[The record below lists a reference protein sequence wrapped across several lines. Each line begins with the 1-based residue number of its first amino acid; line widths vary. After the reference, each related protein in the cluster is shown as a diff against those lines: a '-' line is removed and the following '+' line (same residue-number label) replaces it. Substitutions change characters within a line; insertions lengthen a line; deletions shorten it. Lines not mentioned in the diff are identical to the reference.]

1 MSLDKLFC
9 LFQANEF
16 DHSGMTHSA
25 MKSCIKVISKWS
37 PHLHIKDTQHL
48 LDHIKVLLRKLELPT
63 DVVGSAITAVIS
75 LTNRVPGDNM
85 KQECSAWILELN
97 KSCEDSIA
105 RFVALSDQLLNEGT
119 ELVCALF
126 TVGEVMRTQ
135 KNLGSSCNDP
145 VAGTY
150 ELPSDHL
157 LSLVQAMLTKKLP
170 KYDIATPEL
179 VHAHAFLTLGKLC
192 LQNESLAKSSLTIL
206 AQELHKSESNMH
218 PSIQSNALLVLG
230 DLCIR
235 YTNLVNRYL
244 CL

>member
-1 MSLDKLFC
+1 
-9 LFQANEF
+9 
-16 DHSGMTHSA
+16 MTHSA

-48 LDHIKVLLRKLELPT
+48 LDHIKVLLCKLELPT

-126 TVGEVMRTQ
+126 TVGELSMIGFKADEDTFSSGVALQ

-145 VAGTY
+145 VAGMY

-157 LSLVQAMLTKKLP
+157 LSLVQAMLIKKLP
-170 KYDIATPEL
+170 KYDVATPEL
-179 VHAHAFLTLGKLC
+179 VRAHAFLTLGKLC
-192 LQNESLAKSSLTIL
+192 LRNESLAKSSLTIL

-218 PSIQSNALLVLG
+218 PSMQSNALLVLG